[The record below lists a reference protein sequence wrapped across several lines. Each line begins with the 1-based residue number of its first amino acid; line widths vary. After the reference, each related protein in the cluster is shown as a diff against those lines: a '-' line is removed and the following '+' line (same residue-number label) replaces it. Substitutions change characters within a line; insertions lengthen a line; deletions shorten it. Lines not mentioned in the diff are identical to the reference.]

1 MRIRTDGDYAHRMDT
16 IEAAAE
22 RLGVNKTRAVLLA
35 CDSVGQL
42 LDGVEEAL
50 EHPDLPPS
58 VQQDIA
64 DQLSTRYIEVSTSN
78 PTASVSPGNDHV

>member
-1 MRIRTDGDYAHRMDT
+1 MRIRTDGEYAHRMDT

-22 RLGVNKTRAVLLA
+22 RLGVNKTRAVLIA

-42 LDGVEEAL
+42 LDDVEDAL

-58 VQQDIA
+58 VRQDLA
-64 DQLSTRYIEVSTSN
+64 AQLSTRYINVEASD
-78 PTASVSPGNDHV
+78 PDASVSLD